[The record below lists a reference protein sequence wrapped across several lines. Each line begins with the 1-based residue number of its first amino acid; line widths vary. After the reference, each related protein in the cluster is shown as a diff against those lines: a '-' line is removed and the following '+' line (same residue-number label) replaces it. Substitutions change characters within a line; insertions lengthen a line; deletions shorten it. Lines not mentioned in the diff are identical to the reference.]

1 MTEVQDNIATQRFEL
16 AVEGQTAF
24 VDYRRRDGVVTMLHA
39 EVPAALSGRGAGSRL
54 VRGALDI
61 VRANGETVVPRCSF
75 VAWFIA
81 KNPAYQDLLE
91 GGGA

>member
-1 MTEVQDNIATQRFEL
+1 MSEVQDNNTTQRYEL
-16 AVEGQTAF
+16 AVEGQTAY

-39 EVPAALSGRGAGSRL
+39 EVPSALSGRGIGSRL
-54 VRGALDI
+54 VGGALDL

-81 KNPAYQDLLE
+81 QNPAYQDLLA
-91 GGGA
+91 GGSN

>member
-1 MTEVQDNIATQRFEL
+1 MNEVQDNAAAQRFEL
-16 AVEGQTAF
+16 AVEGETAF
-24 VDYRRRDGVVTMLHA
+24 VDYRRRGGVVTMLHA

-61 VRANGETVVPRCSF
+61 VRARGETVVPQCSF

-81 KNPAYQDLLE
+81 QNPAYRDLLA
-91 GGGA
+91 GSSD

>member
-1 MTEVQDNIATQRFEL
+1 MNEVQDNTAAHRFEL
-16 AVEGQTAF
+16 AVERGTAF

-39 EVPAALSGRGAGSRL
+39 EVPASLSGRGVGSKL

-75 VAWFIA
+75 VAWFIEQ
-81 KNPAYQDLLE
+81 NPAYQDLLA
-91 GGGA
+91 GPSN

>member
-1 MTEVQDNIATQRFEL
+1 MSEVQDNVAAQRFEL
-16 AVEGQTAF
+16 AVEARTAF
-24 VDYRRRDGVVTMLHA
+24 IEYRRRDGVVTMLHA

-81 KNPAYQDLLE
+81 QNPAYADLLE
-91 GGGA
+91 GGGG

>member
-1 MTEVQDNIATQRFEL
+1 MNEVQDNAAAQRFEL

-39 EVPAALSGRGAGSRL
+39 EVPSALSGRGLGSRL
-54 VRGALDI
+54 VGGALDL
-61 VRANGETVVPRCSF
+61 VRAQGETVVPRCSF

-81 KNPAYQDLLE
+81 QNPAYQDLLA
-91 GGGA
+91 GASN